1 MTPPWAVILLM
12 ALAAFVSGLSVWLL
26 NLLYRRATS
35 SKGGAR
41 VSTSSSSSSG
51 SSQQQSTPTKSLSMK
66 GLPHVVQRALTD
78 AVADARQ
85 LPAGEDQFEVV
96 VQSLTDARRALT
108 SPSFKRSRV
117 ACPTGPNAIRFIVTM
132 DPGQD
137 LDDEMLLVL
146 MGALTQRHQLAC
158 KGVVT
163 CLAPADVRAKLAS
176 GTLRSLGLS
185 WVPVAA
191 GTDGG
196 AMGDQAAV
204 DQVKQLAYLGDETA
218 SSARSLAFALLGE
231 ERAGFALMHT
241 ALSEAKRKSIV
252 LVVVASL
259 KDSAELLRDAEAL
272 FVEKVKQVVIQGGV
286 DPFEP
291 GVAPDGVYLEP
302 DSAHNNEFD
311 AESSKFFYRRCQELG
326 VPLVVISRFAA
337 YGCKVPRT
345 IYDEMAATGGQIGR
359 HLQSVQ
365 RGSIERLWRRACAA
379 EADPARLGLPSRCD
393 KPWFCATF
401 CGGDGNDRDG
411 SESIWDCVKT
421 FNMYDPLALVAA
433 VPDLLIKFF
442 DASEISVNGTTH
454 KVIGVD
460 KEHSGVK
467 EGSGLQEWLYDA
479 LMEGARMDI
488 NIPGNGSFSKSD
500 GFAQLSP
507 DEEKKQEERRNS
519 WLQKSLTAPLAPLST
534 PIPPINKGGSSSSM
548 GERSVLNH
556 AAKEI

>member
-1 MTPPWAVILLM
+1 MTPPWAVVLLM

-41 VSTSSSSSSG
+41 VSTSSSSSQ
-51 SSQQQSTPTKSLSMK
+51 QQQSTPTKSLSMK

-241 ALSEAKRKSIV
+241 ALSEAKKKSIV

-259 KDSAELLRDAEAL
+259 KGAAAR
-272 FVEKVKQVVIQGGV
+272 
-286 DPFEP
+286 
-291 GVAPDGVYLEP
+291 
-302 DSAHNNEFD
+302 
-311 AESSKFFYRRCQELG
+311 
-326 VPLVVISRFAA
+326 PLINRL
-337 YGCKVPRT
+337 
-345 IYDEMAATGGQIGR
+345 AATKTPWAQPTAPCKAQAVG
-359 HLQSVQ
+359 
-365 RGSIERLWRRACAA
+365 ERLSRAAA
-379 EADPARLGLPSRCD
+379 
-393 KPWFCATF
+393 
-401 CGGDGNDRDG
+401 
-411 SESIWDCVKT
+411 
-421 FNMYDPLALVAA
+421 AA
-433 VPDLLIKFF
+433 
-442 DASEISVNGTTH
+442 G
-454 KVIGVD
+454 
-460 KEHSGVK
+460 
-467 EGSGLQEWLYDA
+467 
-479 LMEGARMDI
+479 M
-488 NIPGNGSFSKSD
+488 
-500 GFAQLSP
+500 
-507 DEEKKQEERRNS
+507 
-519 WLQKSLTAPLAPLST
+519 
-534 PIPPINKGGSSSSM
+534 
-548 GERSVLNH
+548 H
-556 AAKEI
+556 AAPWR